1 MGNPADPALF
11 QDPKEDAMTDPATN
25 SKTALIGELNGLL
38 ADHFALFIKTKN
50 FHWHVKGPRFH
61 DLHLLFDTHALEVRD
76 QIDLIAERVRKLD
89 ADTLTSLGTV
99 TKATQ
104 IKDQDSTT
112 LAAEDMIAELL
123 SDNQTLIKRLKGMK
137 DLAEQA
143 GDNATD
149 GLLDDWTDM
158 AEQRAW
164 FLRSLLA

>member
-1 MGNPADPALF
+1 
-11 QDPKEDAMTDPATN
+11 MTDPATN
-25 SKTALIGELNGLL
+25 SKAALIDELNGLL
-38 ADHFALFIKTKN
+38 ADHFAMFIKTKN
-50 FHWHVKGPRFH
+50 FHWHVKGQRFH

-89 ADTLTSLGTV
+89 AETLTSLGTV
-99 TKATQ
+99 AKHAR
-104 IKDQDSTT
+104 IKDQDNTA

-123 SDNQTLIKRLKGMK
+123 ADNHTLIARLKGMK